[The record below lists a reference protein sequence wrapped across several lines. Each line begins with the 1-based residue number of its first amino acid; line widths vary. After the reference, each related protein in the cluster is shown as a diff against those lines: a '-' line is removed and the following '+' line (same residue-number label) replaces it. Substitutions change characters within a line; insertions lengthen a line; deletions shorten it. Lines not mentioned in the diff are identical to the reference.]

1 MSGRPEIHERNSSF
15 TSDHRYSNPL
25 ELRSLPE
32 LIHEK
37 ALLYPDKAAL
47 RFGGHVLT
55 YLKLNNSVNQ
65 FAKLLADYGIKRGC
79 VVGVAVDR
87 SPEMVITLLAI
98 VRSGAAYVPLDPEYP
113 QARIEFMLEDTDAGF
128 LITQEKYNGRFQSK
142 GRVILMED
150 MVRQASLYST
160 TPPEIDTDMDDVVYI
175 LFTSGSTG
183 RPKGAQITQRGL
195 VNFLVEMQKEPGL
208 DINDRVLALTT
219 ISFDISGLELYLPL
233 ITGAEIILTDAQ
245 TSKDT
250 RLLMEIAREQ
260 GVTVIQA
267 TPATWRMMLESWDER
282 LPVKALIGGE
292 ALSKKLAERLLEKCD
307 SLWNMYGPTETTVW
321 SVFKRI
327 YADDEIIT
335 VGRPI
340 TNMYA
345 YILDDQLRP
354 VPEGTVGEIYMGG
367 VGVGK
372 GYMNRP
378 QLTAELFMDDPF
390 SDIPGARMYKTGD
403 LGRIVSGGEIQCLG
417 RIDHQVKIRGFRIEL
432 GEIEYTLG
440 KQTGIKDVVVLPKD
454 ERLVAYVVLEK
465 DHTARFSEWL
475 KALRTVLPEF
485 MVPSNFVILPGFPL
499 SPNGKVDRNA
509 LEAMRQEMEKANRV
523 YIPPRT
529 DQERLIA
536 DIWSELLHIDQ
547 VGIRDDFF
555 ELGGTSIVAMQIMA
569 RLERETGKRLPLASL
584 FTANTVEKLSRQL
597 ELDDQSISWDLL
609 VPVKPTGNKPPIFF
623 VNGLDMNVLLFNNI
637 ARNMDPDQP
646 VYGFQPRGLNG
657 IDEPFETLE
666 DMAAEYIAALLEK
679 GFLDTY
685 ILAGYSYGGIVAFEM
700 ARQLQAMGK
709 QVKMLAVLDT
719 YAYNSG
725 HFETG
730 LPRYIRKIKRQFPKL
745 LFITGSL
752 IRQPKETIRYQQ
764 SFFVRKYNEF
774 AVYMGLQRPPET
786 DSAEDKVN
794 DKYETAY
801 RNYHMQPSDACIIDL
816 FRVDTRLYFLDDP
829 IYLGWKPYA
838 LKGIV
843 VHIVKGNH
851 KTFLMPPND
860 KDFAIL
866 LQRLV
871 DKRMKPEADI
881 KA

>member
-1 MSGRPEIHERNSSF
+1 MSGRHEKQEWNPAS
-15 TSDHRYSNPL
+15 TSDHRISNPS

-37 ALLYPDKAAL
+37 ALLHPDKIAI
-47 RFGGHVLT
+47 RFRRHVLT
-55 YLKLNNSVNQ
+55 YLKLNNAVNQ
-65 FAKLLADYGIKRGC
+65 FVRLLTEYGIRRGC
-79 VVGVAVDR
+79 FVGLAVDR
-87 SPEMVITLLAI
+87 SPEMVIALLAI
-98 VRSGAAYVPLDPEYP
+98 VKSGAAYVPLDPEYP
-113 QARIEFMLEDTDAGF
+113 QARIEFMLEDTGADF
-128 LITQEKYNGRFQSK
+128 LITAEKYEGRFQTK

-150 MVRQASLYST
+150 LLRQAPQYST
-160 TPPEIDTDMDDVVYI
+160 APPEIDVNMDDVVYV

-183 RPKGAQITQRGL
+183 KPKGAQITQRGL
-195 VNFLVEMQKEPGL
+195 VNFLVAMQIKPGL
-208 DINDRVLALTT
+208 NEHDRVLALTT

-250 RLLMEIAREQ
+250 RLLMEIVKKQR
-260 GVTVIQA
+260 VTVMQA
-267 TPATWRMMLESWDER
+267 TPATWRMMLESWHER
-282 LPVKALIGGE
+282 LPIKALIGGE

-321 SVFKRI
+321 ATFKRI
-327 YADDEIIT
+327 YSDDEIIT

-340 TNMYA
+340 DNMYV
-345 YILDDQLRP
+345 YILDNQLRP
-354 VPEGTVGEIYMGG
+354 VPDGTVGEIFMGG

-378 QLTAELFMDDPF
+378 ELTAELFMDDPF

-403 LGRIVSGGEIQCLG
+403 LGRFVNGGEIQCLG
-417 RIDHQVKIRGFRIEL
+417 RIDHQVKIRGYRIEL
-432 GEIEYTLG
+432 GEIEHTLG
-440 KQTGIKDVVVLPKD
+440 KQKGIKDVVVLPKD
-454 ERLVAYVVLEK
+454 ERLVAYVVLEEG
-465 DHTARFSEWL
+465 HTARIFEWL
-475 KALRTVLPEF
+475 QALRATLPEY
-485 MVPSNFVILPGFPL
+485 MVPSNFVTLPIFPL

-509 LEAMRQEMEKANRV
+509 LEAIRQEMEKANRV

-529 DQERLIA
+529 DQEKLIA
-536 DIWSELLHIDQ
+536 DIWSELLQVEQ

-569 RLERETGKRLPLASL
+569 RLERETGKRLPLAGL
-584 FTANTVEKLSRQL
+584 FTANTVEKLSKQL

-609 VPVKPTGNKPPIFF
+609 VPVKPTGNKPPIFI
-623 VNGLDMNVLLFNNI
+623 VNGLDMNVLFFNNI

-666 DMAAEYIAALLEK
+666 DMAAEYIAALLK
-679 GFLDTY
+679 KDFGDTY

-709 QVKMLAVLDT
+709 EVKMLAMLDT
-719 YAYNSG
+719 YAYNHG
-725 HFETG
+725 YFETG
-730 LPRYIRKIKRQFPKL
+730 LPKYITKIKRQFPKL
-745 LFITGSL
+745 LFITSSL
-752 IRQPKETIRYQQ
+752 MRQPMETIRYQQ
-764 SFFVRKYNEF
+764 SFFMRKYNEI
-774 AVYMGLQRPPET
+774 AAYMGLQKAQGG

-794 DKYETAY
+794 EKYEAAY
-801 RNYHMQPSDACIIDL
+801 RKYRMRPSDACVIDL

-838 LKGIV
+838 LKGIIIHV
-843 VHIVKGNH
+843 VKGNH

-860 KDFAIL
+860 KDFANL
-866 LQRLV
+866 LQRLI

-881 KA
+881 

>member
-1 MSGRPEIHERNSSF
+1 MSGRHEKQEWNPAS
-15 TSDHRYSNPL
+15 TSDHRISNPS

-37 ALLYPDKAAL
+37 ALLHPDKIAI
-47 RFGGHVLT
+47 RFRRHVLT
-55 YLKLNNSVNQ
+55 YIKLNNAVNQ
-65 FAKLLADYGIKRGC
+65 FVRLLTEYGIRRGSF
-79 VVGVAVDR
+79 VGLAVDR
-87 SPEMVITLLAI
+87 SPEMVIALLAI
-98 VRSGAAYVPLDPEYP
+98 VKSGAAYVPLDPEYP
-113 QARIEFMLEDTDAGF
+113 QARIEFMLEDTGADF
-128 LITQEKYNGRFQSK
+128 LITAEKYEGRFQTK

-150 MVRQASLYST
+150 LLRQAPQYST
-160 TPPEIDTDMDDVVYI
+160 TPPGIDVNMDDVVYV

-183 RPKGAQITQRGL
+183 QPKGAQITQRGL
-195 VNFLVEMQKEPGL
+195 MNFLVAMQVKPGL
-208 DINDRVLALTT
+208 NEHDRVLALTT

-250 RLLMEIAREQ
+250 RLLMEIVKKQR
-260 GVTVIQA
+260 VTVMQA
-267 TPATWRMMLESWDER
+267 TPATWRMMLESWHEK
-282 LPVKALIGGE
+282 LPIKALIGGE

-321 SVFKRI
+321 ATFKRI
-327 YADDEIIT
+327 YPDDEIIT

-340 TNMYA
+340 DNMFV
-345 YILDDQLRP
+345 YILDNQLRP
-354 VPEGTVGEIYMGG
+354 VPDGTVGEIFMGG

-378 QLTAELFMDDPF
+378 ELTAELFMDDPF

-403 LGRIVSGGEIQCLG
+403 LGRFVNGGEIQCLG
-417 RIDHQVKIRGFRIEL
+417 RIDHQVKIRGYRIEL
-432 GEIEYTLG
+432 GEIEHTLG
-440 KQTGIKDVVVLPKD
+440 KQKGIKDVVVLPKD
-454 ERLVAYVVLEK
+454 ERLVAYVVLEEG
-465 DHTARFSEWL
+465 HTARTFEWL
-475 KALRTVLPEF
+475 QALRATLPEY
-485 MVPSNFVILPGFPL
+485 MVPSNFVTLPIFPL

-509 LEAMRQEMEKANRV
+509 LEAIRQEMEKANRV

-529 DQERLIA
+529 EQEKLIA
-536 DIWSELLHIDQ
+536 DIWSELLQVDQ

-569 RLERETGKRLPLASL
+569 RLERETGKRLPLAGL
-584 FTANTVEKLSRQL
+584 FTANTVEKLSKQL

-609 VPVKPTGNKPPIFF
+609 VPVKPTGNKPPIFI
-623 VNGLDMNVLLFNNI
+623 VNGLDMNVLFFNNI

-657 IDEPFETLE
+657 VDEPFETLE
-666 DMAAEYIAALLEK
+666 DMAAEYIAALLK
-679 GFLDTY
+679 KDFGDTY

-709 QVKMLAVLDT
+709 EVKMLAMLDT
-719 YAYNSG
+719 YAYNHG
-725 HFETG
+725 YFETG
-730 LPRYIRKIKRQFPKL
+730 LPKYITKIKRQFPKL

-752 IRQPKETIRYQQ
+752 MRQPMETIRYQQ
-764 SFFVRKYNEF
+764 SFFMRKYNEI
-774 AVYMGLQRPPET
+774 AVYMGLQKTPGA

-794 DKYETAY
+794 EKYEAAY
-801 RNYHMQPSDACIIDL
+801 RKYHMRPSDACVIDL

-838 LKGIV
+838 PKGIIIHV
-843 VHIVKGNH
+843 VKGNH

-860 KDFAIL
+860 KDFANL
-866 LQRLV
+866 LQRLI

-881 KA
+881 

>member
-1 MSGRPEIHERNSSF
+1 MSARHERHERNPSPK
-15 TSDHRYSNPL
+15 SDRSNSNPL

-37 ALLYPDKAAL
+37 ALLFPDRVAL
-47 RFGGHVLT
+47 RFGDHVLT
-55 YLKLNNSVNQ
+55 YHKLNNSANQ
-65 FAKLLADYGIKRGC
+65 FARLLKEYGIKRGSI
-79 VVGVAVDR
+79 VGLSVDR
-87 SPEMVITLLAI
+87 SPEIVIVMLAI
-98 VRSGAAYVPLDPEYP
+98 VKSGAAYVPLDPEYP
-113 QARIEFMLEDTDAGF
+113 QARIEFMLEDTEAGF
-128 LITQEKYNGRFQSK
+128 LITEEKYSRRFNAK
-142 GRVILMED
+142 GRTILIED
-150 MVRQASLYST
+150 IRRQALLYST
-160 TPPEIDTDMDDVVYI
+160 APPEIDIDMDDVVYV

-183 RPKGAQITQRGL
+183 KPKGAQITHRGL

-208 DINDRVLALTT
+208 EEHDRVLALTT

-250 RLLMEIAREQ
+250 RLLMEIVKEQ
-260 GVTVIQA
+260 GVTVMQA
-267 TPATWRMMLESWDER
+267 TPATWRMMLESWHER
-282 LPVKALIGGE
+282 LPIKVLIGGE

-321 SVFKRI
+321 ATFKRI
-327 YADDEIIT
+327 YVDDEIIT

-340 TNMYA
+340 DNMYV
-345 YILDDQLRP
+345 YILDNQLRP
-354 VPEGTVGEIYMGG
+354 VPDGTVGEIFMGG

-378 QLTAELFMDDPF
+378 ELTAELFMDDPF

-403 LGRIVSGGEIQCLG
+403 LGRFVNGGEIQCLG
-417 RIDHQVKIRGFRIEL
+417 RIDHQVKIRGYRIEL
-432 GEIEYTLG
+432 GEIEHTLG
-440 KQTGIKDVVVLPKD
+440 KQKGIKDVVVLPKD
-454 ERLVAYVVLEK
+454 ERLVAYVVLEEG
-465 DHTARFSEWL
+465 HTARTFEWL
-475 KALRTVLPEF
+475 QALRATLPEY
-485 MVPSNFVILPGFPL
+485 MVPSNFVTLPVFPL

-509 LEAMRQEMEKANRV
+509 LEAIRQEMEKANRV

-529 DQERLIA
+529 EQEKLIA
-536 DIWSELLHIDQ
+536 DIWSDLLQVDQ

-569 RLERETGKRLPLASL
+569 RLERETGKRLPLAGL
-584 FTANTVEKLSRQL
+584 FTANTVEKLSKQL
-597 ELDDQSISWDLL
+597 ELDDQSMSWDLL
-609 VPVKPTGNKPPIFF
+609 VPVKPTGNKPPIFI
-623 VNGLDMNVLLFNNI
+623 VNGLDMNVLFFNNI

-666 DMAAEYIAALLEK
+666 DMAAEYIAALLK
-679 GFLDTY
+679 KDFGDTY
-685 ILAGYSYGGIVAFEM
+685 ALAGYSYGGIVAFEM

-709 QVKMLAVLDT
+709 QVKMLAMFDT

-730 LPRYIRKIKRQFPKL
+730 LPRYITKMRRQLPKL

-752 IRQPKETIRYQQ
+752 MRQPMKTIHYQQ
-764 SFFVRKYNEF
+764 AFFVRKYNEF
-774 AVYMGLQRPPET
+774 AVYVGLQRPPESDT
-786 DSAEDKVN
+786 AEDKVN
-794 DKYETAY
+794 ERYEAAY
-801 RNYHMQPSDACIIDL
+801 RRYRMQPSDACIIDL

-838 LKGIV
+838 LKGVIV
-843 VHIVKGNH
+843 HNVKGDH

-866 LQRLV
+866 LQQLM
-871 DKRMKPEADI
+871 DERMKSEAGI
-881 KA
+881 

>member
-1 MSGRPEIHERNSSF
+1 
-15 TSDHRYSNPL
+15 L

-37 ALLYPDKAAL
+37 ALLYPDRIAL
-47 RFGGHVLT
+47 RFGERVLT
-55 YLKLNNSVNQ
+55 YHKLNNSANQ
-65 FAKLLADYGIKRGC
+65 FARLLADYGIKRGS
-79 VVGVAVDR
+79 VVGLSIDR
-87 SPEMVITLLAI
+87 SPEMVLALLAI
-98 VRSGAAYVPLDPEYP
+98 VKSGAAYVPLDPEYP
-113 QARIEFMLEDTDAGF
+113 QARIEFMLEDTQAGF
-128 LITQEKYNGRFQSK
+128 LITEEKYSSRFDTK
-142 GRVILMED
+142 ARVILMED
-150 MVRQASLYST
+150 ILRQAPQYST
-160 TPPEIDTDMDDVVYI
+160 AAPEIDIYMDDVVYV

-183 RPKGAQITQRGL
+183 KPKGAQITQRGL
-195 VNFLVEMQKEPGL
+195 MNFLVEMQREPGL
-208 DINDRVLALTT
+208 EEYDRVLALTT

-250 RLLMEIAREQ
+250 RLLMEIVKEQ
-260 GVTVIQA
+260 GVTVMQA
-267 TPATWRMMLESWDER
+267 TPATWRMMLESWRER
-282 LPVKALIGGE
+282 FPIKALIGGE

-321 SVFKRI
+321 ATLKKI
-327 YADDEIIT
+327 NADDEIIT

-340 TNMYA
+340 DNMNV
-345 YILDDQLRP
+345 YILDNQLRP
-354 VPEGTVGEIYMGG
+354 VPEGKVGEIFVGG

-378 QLTAELFMDDPF
+378 ELTAQLFMDDPF

-403 LGRIVSGGEIQCLG
+403 LGRFVNGGEIQCLG
-417 RIDHQVKIRGFRIEL
+417 RIDHQVKIRGYRIEL
-432 GEIEYTLG
+432 GEIEHALG
-440 KQTGIKDVVVLPKD
+440 KQKGIKDVVVLPKD

-465 DHTARFSEWL
+465 GSTARTFEWQQ
-475 KALRTVLPEF
+475 ALRATLPEY
-485 MVPSNFVILPGFPL
+485 MVPSNFVTLPVFPL

-509 LEAMRQEMEKANRV
+509 LEAIRQEMEKANRV

-529 DQERLIA
+529 EQEKLIA
-536 DIWSELLHIDQ
+536 DIWSDLLEVDQ

-569 RLERETGKRLPLASL
+569 RLERETGKRLPLAGL
-584 FTANTVEKLSRQL
+584 FTANTVEKLSKQL

-609 VPVKPTGNKPPIFF
+609 VPVKPTGNKPPIFI
-623 VNGLDMNVLLFNNI
+623 VNGLDMNVLFFNNI
-637 ARNMDPDQP
+637 ARNMDLDQP

-657 IDEPFETLE
+657 VDEPFETLE
-666 DMAAEYIAALLEK
+666 DMAAEYIAALLK
-679 GFLDTY
+679 KDFGDTY
-685 ILAGYSYGGIVAFEM
+685 ALAGYSYGGIVAFEM

-709 QVKMLAVLDT
+709 QVKMLAMFDT

-730 LPRYIRKIKRQFPKL
+730 LPRYITKMKRQLPKL

-752 IRQPKETIRYQQ
+752 IRQPMETIHYQQ
-764 SFFVRKYNEF
+764 AFFVRKYNEF
-774 AVYMGLQRPPET
+774 AVYVGLQRPPESDT
-786 DSAEDKVN
+786 AEDKVN
-794 DKYETAY
+794 EKYEAAY
-801 RNYHMQPSDACIIDL
+801 RRYRMQPSDACVIDL

-838 LKGIV
+838 LKGII
-843 VHIVKGNH
+843 VHNVKGDH

-866 LQRLV
+866 LQQLMNE
-871 DKRMKPEADI
+871 RMKSEADI
-881 KA
+881 

>member
-1 MSGRPEIHERNSSF
+1 MSVGHEKHAGNP
-15 TSDHRYSNPL
+15 TYNSDHCNSNPL

-37 ALLYPDKAAL
+37 ALLHPDRVGL
-47 RFGGHVLT
+47 RFGERMLT
-55 YLKLNNSVNQ
+55 YRKLNNLANQ
-65 FAKLLADYGIKRGC
+65 FARLLADYGIKRGS
-79 VVGVAVDR
+79 VVGLSVDR
-87 SPEMVITLLAI
+87 SPEMVLTLLAI
-98 VRSGAAYVPLDPEYP
+98 VKSGAAYVPLDPEYP
-113 QARIEFMLEDTDAGF
+113 QARIEFMLEDTEAGF
-128 LITQEKYNGRFQSK
+128 LITEEKYNGRFNTK

-150 MVRQASLYST
+150 ILRQAPQYST
-160 TPPEIDTDMDDVVYI
+160 APPEIDINMDDVVYV

-183 RPKGAQITQRGL
+183 KPKGAQITQRGL
-195 VNFLVEMQKEPGL
+195 MNFLVEMQKEPGL
-208 DINDRVLALTT
+208 EEYDRVLALTT

-250 RLLMEIAREQ
+250 RLLMEIVKEQ
-260 GVTVIQA
+260 GVTVMQA
-267 TPATWRMMLESWDER
+267 TPATWRMMLESWHER
-282 LPVKALIGGE
+282 LPIKALIGGE

-321 SVFKRI
+321 ATFKRI

-340 TNMYA
+340 DNMYV
-345 YILDDQLRP
+345 YILDNQLRP
-354 VPEGTVGEIYMGG
+354 VPEGTVGEIFMGG

-378 QLTAELFMDDPF
+378 ELTAELFMDDPF

-403 LGRIVSGGEIQCLG
+403 LGRFVNGGEIQCLG
-417 RIDHQVKIRGFRIEL
+417 RIDHQVKIRGYRIEL
-432 GEIEYTLG
+432 GEIEHTLG
-440 KQTGIKDVVVLPKD
+440 KQKGIKDVVVLPKD

-465 DHTARFSEWL
+465 GHTARTFEWQQ
-475 KALRTVLPEF
+475 ALRTTLPEY
-485 MVPSNFVILPGFPL
+485 MVPSNFVTLPVFPL

-509 LEAMRQEMEKANRV
+509 LEAIRQEMEKANRV

-529 DQERLIA
+529 EQEKLIA
-536 DIWSELLHIDQ
+536 DIWSDLLEVDQ

-569 RLERETGKRLPLASL
+569 RLERETGKRLPLAGL
-584 FTANTVEKLSRQL
+584 FTANTVEKLSKQL

-609 VPVKPTGNKPPIFF
+609 VPVKPTGNKPPIFI
-623 VNGLDMNVLLFNNI
+623 VNGLDMNVLFFNNI

-657 IDEPFETLE
+657 VDEPFETLE
-666 DMAAEYIAALLEK
+666 DMAAEYIAALLK
-679 GFLDTY
+679 KDFGDTY
-685 ILAGYSYGGIVAFEM
+685 ALAGYSYGGIVAFEM

-709 QVKMLAVLDT
+709 QVKMLAMFDT

-730 LPRYIRKIKRQFPKL
+730 LPRYITKMKRQLPKL

-752 IRQPKETIRYQQ
+752 IRQPMETIHYQQ
-764 SFFVRKYNEF
+764 AFFVRKYNEF
-774 AVYMGLQRPPET
+774 AVYVGLQRPLESDT
-786 DSAEDKVN
+786 AEDKVN
-794 DKYETAY
+794 EKYEAAY
-801 RNYHMQPSDACIIDL
+801 RRYRMQPSDACLIDL

-838 LKGIV
+838 LKGIM
-843 VHIVKGNH
+843 VHNVKGDH

-866 LQRLV
+866 LQRLM
-871 DKRMKPEADI
+871 DERMRSEAGI
-881 KA
+881 